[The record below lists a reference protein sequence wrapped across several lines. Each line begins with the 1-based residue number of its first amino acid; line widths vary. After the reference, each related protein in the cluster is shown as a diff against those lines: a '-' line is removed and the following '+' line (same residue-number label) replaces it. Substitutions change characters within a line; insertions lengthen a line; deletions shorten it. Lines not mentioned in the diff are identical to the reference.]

1 MRLDL
6 SHIRQSETSFDKR
19 YEPEAFAGAV
29 EDYRVVAPVVLRFTI
44 HKDKDR
50 FRLVGSVATTLEV
63 ECSRCLERFTLPV
76 EREFD
81 LRYLPAGGESPSG
94 GGEDDE
100 DGIADDDVSVTFY
113 RDDAIDIGELLRE
126 QFYLALPMK
135 PLCRPDCRGICPHCG
150 INRNVESCQCE
161 GRWEDPRL
169 AGLKTLMTKR
179 KPNDA

>member
-1 MRLDL
+1 M
-6 SHIRQSETSFDKR
+6 
-19 YEPEAFAGAV
+19 
-29 EDYRVVAPVVLRFTI
+29 
-44 HKDKDR
+44 
-50 FRLVGSVATTLEV
+50 
-63 ECSRCLERFTLPV
+63 
-76 EREFD
+76 
-81 LRYLPAGGESPSG
+81 GESASG
-94 GGEDDE
+94 ADDE
-100 DGIADDDVSVTFY
+100 DEIADDDVSITFY
-113 RDDAIDIGELLRE
+113 RDDEINVGELLRE

>member
-6 SHIRQSETSFDKR
+6 SHIRQSETPFDRR
-19 YEPEAFAGAV
+19 YEPDAFAGTV
-29 EDYRVVAPVVLRFTI
+29 EDYRVIAPVILRMTI

-50 FRLVGSVATTLEV
+50 FRLVGTVETQLEI
-63 ECSRCLERFTLPV
+63 ECSRCLERFALPV
-76 EREFD
+76 DRTFD
-81 LRYLPAGGESPSG
+81 LRYLPTGESASG
-94 GGEDDE
+94 AKDDE
-100 DGIADDDVSVTFY
+100 DEIADDDVSITFY
-113 RDDAIDIGELLRE
+113 RDDAIDLGDVQRE

-161 GRWEDPRL
+161 SRWEDPRL
-169 AGLKTLMTKR
+169 AGLKTLMTSR